1 VVNED
6 QNEKVVRELREEVAV
21 LRSQLAQ
28 KSAAETS
35 DDAAEQRRRQ
45 LEQELAESQRL
56 IAQYHLR
63 NITIVIR
70 NSGLAEIYLRF

>member
-28 KSAAETS
+28 KSAATTS